1 MNFDEVYD
9 IGNEETERFFNN
21 VEEKR
26 NEHKLQIVW
35 KKIKPHV
42 IAVLK
47 KLLRIL
53 LQAYQS
59 KLNNVVK
66 VLCHRSPNRFWSVLF
81 RQSVN
86 FATVNTTI
94 IWVGEP
100 GQDGGGL
107 YREFRCMRWFIER
120 V

>member
-9 IGNEETERFFNN
+9 IGNEQTERFFNN

-26 NEHKLQIVW
+26 NEHNVADSMEVNQA
-35 KKIKPHV
+35 HV

-47 KLLRIL
+47 KLLRIF

-94 IWVGEP
+94 IWAGEP

-107 YREFRCMRWFIER
+107 YREFCCMRWFIER